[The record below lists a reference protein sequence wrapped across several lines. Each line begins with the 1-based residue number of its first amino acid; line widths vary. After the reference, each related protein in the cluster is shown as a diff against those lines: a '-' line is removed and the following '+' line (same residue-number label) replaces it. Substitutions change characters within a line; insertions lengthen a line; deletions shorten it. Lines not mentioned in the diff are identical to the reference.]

1 MFALLQLFLTCG
13 CTGTIA
19 SSPKV
24 GAASLSAR
32 CVALDDRH
40 ALAGGVGKGSAVLGG
55 GAGLSTIAVDDKT
68 AKLSLAISSAVLA
81 AIAAGSIYVSDQAA
95 SSFAEECR

>member
-1 MFALLQLFLTCG
+1 M
-13 CTGTIA
+13 
-19 SSPKV
+19 
-24 GAASLSAR
+24 GAAPLSAR
-32 CVALDDRH
+32 CIALDDRH